1 MLHTGMRLTGI
12 QRGVERVDD
21 MRCAAQLPKHVMY
34 NNVIIII
41 LLFSSQTKISAH
53 TKFIYAQT
61 HTGICTR
68 IRTHT
73 SASTRTIIQCVIVIC
88 TKSCKYARAHTRML
102 HIICLRTRKRCTV
115 RYVRAAA
122 AAAGWAYE
130 NARLRILCELMTL
143 CCRL

>member
-1 MLHTGMRLTGI
+1 MSSGGHDMLHTGMRLTGI

-41 LLFSSQTKISAH
+41 LLLFSSQTKISAH

-73 SASTRTIIQCVIVIC
+73 SASTRTIIQCVIVIY
-88 TKSCKYARAHTRML
+88 TKSCKYAFWWVISGHRVWV
-102 HIICLRTRKRCTV
+102 RTVCCEV
-115 RYVRAAA
+115 PEGVLG
-122 AAAGWAYE
+122 AGTPGAWLGAL
-130 NARLRILCELMTL
+130 AGISWS
-143 CCRL
+143 